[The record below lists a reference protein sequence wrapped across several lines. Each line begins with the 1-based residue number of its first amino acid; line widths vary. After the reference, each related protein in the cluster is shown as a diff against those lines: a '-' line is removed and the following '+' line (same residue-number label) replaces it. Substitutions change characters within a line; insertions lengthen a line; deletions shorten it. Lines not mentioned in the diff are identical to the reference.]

1 MMKVFDAI
9 KGWLLVFGKQFLF
22 VLLFA
27 LVIVFL
33 MDFNARLTKLS
44 YKSEQRDEILK
55 ENYQLEL
62 TAQTLRTQIAY
73 ATSEV
78 AVEEWAREQ
87 GHLLRPG
94 DFPIVPMPASQLD
107 MTPTPLQAPTVVQV
121 SNWEVWQMLL
131 LGD

>member
-1 MMKVFDAI
+1 MKVFDSL
-9 KGWLLVFGKQFLF
+9 KDWLMVFGKQFFF

-27 LVIVFL
+27 VVIVFL
-33 MDFNARLTKLS
+33 MDFNVRLMELS
-44 YKSEQRDEILK
+44 RKTEQRDEILK
-55 ENYQLEL
+55 DVYQLEL

-87 GHLLRPG
+87 GHMVHPG
-94 DFPIVPMPASQLD
+94 DIPIVPLPADQLD
-107 MTPTPLQAPTVVQV
+107 MTPTPLATPTNVQV
-121 SNWEVWQMLL
+121 SNWEVWQLLL

>member
-1 MMKVFDAI
+1 MNVFDAV
-9 KGWLLVFGKQFLF
+9 KGWLLVFGKQILF

-27 LVIVFL
+27 IVIVFL
-33 MDFNARLTKLS
+33 MDFNARLMNLS
-44 YKSEQRDEILK
+44 RKSEQRDEILK
-55 ENYQLEL
+55 EVYQLEL
-62 TAQTLRTQIAY
+62 TAQALRTQIAY

-87 GHLLRPG
+87 GHMLHPG
-94 DFPIVPMPASQLD
+94 DIPIVPLPASPLD
-107 MTPTPLQAPTVVQV
+107 VTPTPLQAPTQVEV